1 MCTIA
6 LQFNSRL
13 VHIDG
18 KSSYNL
24 YKILRHYATQ
34 FNICQRIW
42 PLPER
47 FQIHYLSS
55 YSYLLIQF
63 LYEDFAAMPK
73 FKLVKYENTLG
84 NGGRTFYSNEAFSR
98 CALLWPLVAL
108 PRCGHFFPMKTSTDN
123 DDDISFTHLSWGNLN
138 FDFENNLSRKTLTWL
153 KYGFR
158 IHSTIN
164 WDPISLLRNPDLN
177 RFQMQIRDRD
187 AGLAMSNLLSD
198 HRSWSRGA
206 LNCRLCIGPC
216 LGMVMA
222 PVSCQVRSGESVGG
236 GQTGNCI
243 MDVTQYSN
251 TVTTHGHQMWRIT
264 ALWSYSGHGIILLRV
279 TNHPVVY
286 LRSPNNLYQFQT
298 RLQAPSATEPEVELN
313 RWMSHWVKVLVHG
326 KKQSTES

>member
-108 PRCGHFFPMKTSTDN
+108 PRCGHFFSNEDLHWQWRWYQFYSPELGK
-123 DDDISFTHLSWGNLN
+123 FKFW
-138 FDFENNLSRKTLTWL
+138 NNLSRKTLTWL
-153 KYGFR
+153 DW
-158 IHSTIN
+158 SM
-164 WDPISLLRNPDLN
+164 DL
-177 RFQMQIRDRD
+177 
-187 AGLAMSNLLSD
+187 
-198 HRSWSRGA
+198 
-206 LNCRLCIGPC
+206 
-216 LGMVMA
+216 
-222 PVSCQVRSGESVGG
+222 
-236 GQTGNCI
+236 
-243 MDVTQYSN
+243 
-251 TVTTHGHQMWRIT
+251 
-264 ALWSYSGHGIILLRV
+264 
-279 TNHPVVY
+279 
-286 LRSPNNLYQFQT
+286 
-298 RLQAPSATEPEVELN
+298 
-313 RWMSHWVKVLVHG
+313 
-326 KKQSTES
+326 